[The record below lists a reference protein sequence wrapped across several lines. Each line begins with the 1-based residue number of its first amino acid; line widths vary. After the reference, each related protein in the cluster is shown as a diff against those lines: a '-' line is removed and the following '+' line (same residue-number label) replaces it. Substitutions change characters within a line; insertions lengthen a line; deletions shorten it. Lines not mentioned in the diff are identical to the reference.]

1 MPPSPTVRNPACST
15 RSPTAWPFAWR
26 CCITWS
32 AAPPWKR
39 PRQKKNQ
46 KIRPRIERML
56 LIKNGRVLDPA
67 TKTDSVQD
75 VLLSGDRIEKIGAN
89 ISAPDTEVFDAQGN
103 IVAPGFIDLHCH
115 LREPG
120 QEMSETFETG
130 TRSAARGGFT
140 AVCCMPNTQP
150 VNDNAS
156 ITRGIVERAAAAN
169 GVRVWPIGAASVG
182 SKGEALAEIAAMK
195 DAGIVAVSDDGKP
208 VATARLMRQV
218 MDYCRA
224 LNLPVIDHCEDP
236 SLFAGGVMR
245 EGPRSI
251 RLGLK
256 GIPSQSESICVGR
269 DVEVAMLTGARLHI
283 AHTSTRASLEY
294 VRLAKK
300 QGLSVTCEVTPHHF
314 TLIDED
320 VRYDSHYK
328 MNPPLASR
336 EDRAA
341 LIEGLADGSVDA
353 IATDHAPHHPSSK
366 DVEFDRAPFGITG
379 FETALALGLSEL
391 VHPGKVSLKRLIELF
406 TTGPARVLGIERKI
420 AADAP
425 ADLTIFSPDHSWT
438 FRAADSPSKSRNT
451 PFDGR
456 AFRGA
461 PMATIVAGR
470 IVYRR

>member
-1 MPPSPTVRNPACST
+1 
-15 RSPTAWPFAWR
+15 
-26 CCITWS
+26 
-32 AAPPWKR
+32 
-39 PRQKKNQ
+39 
-46 KIRPRIERML
+46 ML

-67 TKTDSVQD
+67 TKTDLQHD
-75 VLLSGDRIEKIGAN
+75 VLLDGEQISKVGAN
-89 ISAPDTEVFDAQGN
+89 LSAPNAEIFDAKGL

-120 QEMSETFETG
+120 QEMSETIETG

-150 VNDNAS
+150 VNDSAS
-156 ITRGIVERAAAAN
+156 VTRGIVERAAAAAS
-169 GVRVWPIGAASVG
+169 VRVWPIGAASVG

-195 DAGIVAVSDDGKP
+195 AAGIVAVSDDGKP

-218 MDYCRA
+218 MDYCRS
-224 LNLPVIDHCEDP
+224 LDLPVIDHCEDP

-245 EGPRSI
+245 EGPRSLE
-251 RLGLK
+251 LGLK
-256 GIPSQSESICVGR
+256 GIPAQSESICAGR
-269 DVEVAMLTGARLHI
+269 DVELALLTGARLHI
-283 AHTSTRASLEY
+283 AHMSALGSLEY
-294 VRLAKK
+294 VRYAKK
-300 QGLSVTCEVTPHHF
+300 MGQRVTCEVTPHHF
-314 TLIDED
+314 TLTDED
-320 VRYDSHYK
+320 VRYDTHYK

-336 EDRAA
+336 ADRDA
-341 LIEGLADGSVDA
+341 LIDGIVDGSIDA
-353 IATDHAPHHPSSK
+353 IATDHAPHHAASK

-391 VHPGKVSLKRLIELF
+391 VHSGKLPLMRLVELF

-420 AADAP
+420 ATGAP
-425 ADLTIFSPDHSWT
+425 ADLTIFSADHAWT
-438 FRAADSPSKSRNT
+438 YRVAESPSKSRNT

-470 IVYRR
+470 IIYRREVAATAS

>member
-1 MPPSPTVRNPACST
+1 
-15 RSPTAWPFAWR
+15 
-26 CCITWS
+26 
-32 AAPPWKR
+32 
-39 PRQKKNQ
+39 
-46 KIRPRIERML
+46 ML

-67 TKTDSVQD
+67 SKTDSVQD
-75 VLLSGDRIEKIGAN
+75 VLLSGDRIEKIGAD
-89 ISAPDTEVFDAQGN
+89 ISASDAEVFDAQGN

-120 QEMSETFETG
+120 QEMSETIETG

-156 ITRGIVERAAAAN
+156 LTRSIVDRGAATGA
-169 GVRVWPIGAASVG
+169 VRVWPIGAASIG

-218 MDYCRA
+218 MDYCNS
-224 LNLPVIDHCEDP
+224 LDLPVIDHCEDP

-256 GIPSQSESICVGR
+256 GIPAESESICAGR
-269 DVEVAMLTGARLHI
+269 DVELAMLTRSRFHI
-283 AHTSTRASLEY
+283 AHISTRASLEY
-294 VRLAKK
+294 VRAAKK
-300 QGLSVTCEVTPHHF
+300 QGLPVTCEVTPHHF

-391 VHPGKVSLKRLIELF
+391 VHPGKISLKRLVELF

-420 AADAP
+420 AADEP
-425 ADLTIFSPDHSWT
+425 ADLTIFSPDVAWT

-456 AFRGA
+456 SFRGA
-461 PMATIVAGR
+461 PMATVVAGR